1 MALGSVASQTGV
13 MTVAASPS
21 GKQLPSSRRG
31 RRPRRPGTTE
41 LHMATRAGDVG
52 GGRQIEKVIANQ
64 LMDLAT
70 TRQHFTSSWREKS

>member
-1 MALGSVASQTGV
+1 MALGSVASQAGV

-41 LHMATRAGDVG
+41 LHMAARWWAA
-52 GGRQIEKVIANQ
+52 RLKKWIANQ

>member
-31 RRPRRPGTTE
+31 RRPRRPGTTQ
-41 LHMATRAGDVG
+41 LHMAARWWAA
-52 GGRQIEKVIANQ
+52 RLK
-64 LMDLAT
+64 
-70 TRQHFTSSWREKS
+70 K

>member
-31 RRPRRPGTTE
+31 GD
-41 LHMATRAGDVG
+41 RADPVRLNRTWPPDG
-52 GGRQIEKVIANQ
+52 GPP
-64 LMDLAT
+64 D
-70 TRQHFTSSWREKS
+70 

>member
-41 LHMATRAGDVG
+41 LHMAARAGDVG
-52 GGRQIEKVIANQ
+52 EAANTAAVRHDRRRGR
-64 LMDLAT
+64 
-70 TRQHFTSSWREKS
+70 RWP